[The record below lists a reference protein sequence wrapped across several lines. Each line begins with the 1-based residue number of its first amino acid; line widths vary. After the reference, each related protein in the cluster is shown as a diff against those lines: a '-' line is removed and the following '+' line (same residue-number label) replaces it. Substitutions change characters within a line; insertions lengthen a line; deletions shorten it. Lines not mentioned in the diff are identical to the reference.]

1 VGGRFLPTHVFF
13 EGDTMSKKI
22 LVLTGS
28 PRQGGNTDI
37 LADAFIEGAQRAG
50 NQIFRFDAGRKNVA
64 GCVACETCFSSGHPC
79 SYVDDFEE
87 YANYLRVADVLAI
100 FSPVY
105 WFSFPAQLKATI
117 DKMYC
122 FYNGEQ
128 PVGPKESFLVM
139 VAGGPSSV
147 FDAAIANYNMIA
159 DLLAMDNKG
168 HIVVPNVHDAG
179 AVNDTPAV
187 DGMRRLGEAI

>member
-1 VGGRFLPTHVFF
+1 
-13 EGDTMSKKI
+13 MSKKI

-37 LADAFIEGAQRAG
+37 LAEAFIEGAQRAG
-50 NQIFRFDAGRKNVA
+50 NQVFRFDAGRKNVS

-87 YANYLRVADVLAI
+87 YAGYLKEADVLAI

-122 FYNGEQ
+122 FYNGAR
-128 PVGPKESFLVM
+128 PIGPKECFLVM
-139 VAGGPSSV
+139 VAGGPDTSI
-147 FDAAIANYNMIA
+147 FDAAVANYNKIA
-159 DLLAMDNKG
+159 DLLALDNKG
-168 HIVVPNVHDAG
+168 HIVVPGIHDAG
-179 AVNDTPAV
+179 AVKNTPAV
-187 DGMRRLGEAI
+187 DGMKRLGEAI